1 MARTSLKP
9 KLTVEYTGYT
19 TQRRRDGCAV
29 PSPDMAANFPPPP
42 GEAST
47 PIGWTERIDR
57 PPLVRAGAWCAFI
70 VSAGWLLLIIA
81 TTALLASE
89 DFGIELIVLAVIPL
103 FGLVMSIRLIRNN
116 DDVFAMF
123 SLVPLHL
130 LGTIPML
137 TVTFV
142 GIGSLIG
149 FAFMLCVTT
158 LTAAPPVLFWLDAR
172 SWGRR

>member
-1 MARTSLKP
+1 
-9 KLTVEYTGYT
+9 
-19 TQRRRDGCAV
+19 
-29 PSPDMAANFPPPP
+29 MAANFPPPP

-81 TTALLASE
+81 TTALLASD

-137 TVTFV
+137 AVTFV
-142 GIGSLIG
+142 GIGSLLG